1 MATNTTL
8 IGSIAGA
15 AVLAAGVLV
24 GVLTA
29 PSPAPAT
36 DRLTV
41 EQTQAWK
48 DLETIQRTI
57 SEVKEARQALVR
69 AKARVD
75 AAREELRSAQADLVP
90 LQQAWPA
97 MMAKGLDARTRW
109 REVRKVEMPEAL
121 RGSQWAGMDRVVQVE
136 TETEETP

>member
-1 MATNTTL
+1 M
-8 IGSIAGA
+8 
-15 AVLAAGVLV
+15 LAAGVLV
-24 GVLTA
+24 GVLIA

-36 DRLTV
+36 NRLTV

-75 AAREELRSAQADLVP
+75 TAREELRSAQADLVP

-97 MMAKGLDARTRW
+97 MRAKGLEARARW

-121 RGSQWAGMDRVVQVE
+121 RGSQWAGMDRVVQKE